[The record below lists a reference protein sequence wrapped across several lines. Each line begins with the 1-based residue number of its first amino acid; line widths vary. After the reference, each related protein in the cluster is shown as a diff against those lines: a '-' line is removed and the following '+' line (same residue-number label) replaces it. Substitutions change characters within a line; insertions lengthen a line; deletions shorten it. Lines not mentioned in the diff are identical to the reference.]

1 MTAPQTS
8 PRALLDEKRRDL
20 SAAEEQL
27 AAAHAAMDVEGTLAA
42 EQRIAVLRQFITRLE
57 AAAVTELEAEGRE
70 RAEAWLAA
78 QPKQSAARAKA
89 MTVAQTEAQRLL
101 GEALAAMQDEARLR
115 REHVKVISG
124 VRVLTARFPALVAPT
139 LKSPPS
145 PLDHAF
151 EVLREANKV
160 IDAANT
166 PPVRLSP
173 NVTANMDEAQRR
185 RAVLQAIAAL
195 MDRKRS
201 VVPPE
206 VSEILTATPIPADVL
221 AVKPQPEMSERE
233 RRAMEAMAQEVRATQ
248 AALALVDGSN
258 RLGRGM

>member
-1 MTAPQTS
+1 MTS
-8 PRALLDEKRRDL
+8 PTNARVLLDEKRRDL
-20 SAAEEQL
+20 TAAEEQL
-27 AAAHAAMDVEGTLAA
+27 KAAEAAMDVEATMTAQ
-42 EQRIAVLRQFITRLE
+42 QRLAVLHGFITRLE
-57 AAAVTELEAEGRE
+57 AEALTELEAEGRE

-78 QPKQSAARAKA
+78 QSKQSAARAKV

-139 LKSPPS
+139 LKDPPS
-145 PLDHAF
+145 PTDHAYN
-151 EVLREANKV
+151 VLREANKV

-173 NVTANMDEAQRR
+173 NVTASMGESERR
-185 RAVLQAIAAL
+185 RAVLRAIAEL

-201 VVPPE
+201 AVPPE

-221 AVKPQPEMSERE
+221 AVKPQPEMSEHE
-233 RRAMEAMAQEVRATQ
+233 RRAAAAMAEAVRVANVET
-248 AALALVDGSN
+248 ALLNGGSK
-258 RLGRGM
+258 RLGRGT